1 LIIIGKCVKIEAE
14 STHFSCNIA
23 KEMLIKDS
31 FEIQEELIRMETK
44 FSNYDDRRRLVL
56 VVDDEYVNRQLL
68 GYIMSEE
75 YDVVYAQNGKEALE
89 IIREHQETLSLI
101 LLDLMMPEMT
111 GFELMEIVRTDDRL
125 RRIPI
130 IVLTSEEDAEV
141 QCLKLG
147 AVDFIKK
154 PYDMPEV
161 ILARVWRIIEL
172 SEDKQII
179 EAAEKDELTGLY
191 SREFFFE
198 YSKEMDKYHSD
209 LDMDVVTLNIERFH
223 LINELYGRAFGDCVL
238 QMIADM
244 IQTFLSTDVMGIGSR
259 SEADMFYIYCTHC
272 DDYEAIMERF
282 LNGLAG
288 VSRTPRIRLRMGVY
302 ESADRHI
309 DIERR
314 FDRSKTACN
323 TIRGIYN
330 KTVAYYDKQLHD
342 TSIFQERIIN
352 DIHEA
357 LEQKQLKVYFQPK
370 YGIQSDEPALKS
382 AEALIRWEHP
392 EFGLVSPG
400 AFIPLF
406 EENGLIQMVDYYVW
420 KETAAQIR
428 QWKDKFGVTLPIS
441 VNVSRI
447 DIYDPNLEEKLIELL
462 AEQGLEPKDLYLE
475 ITESAYSEDA
485 KQLVEVVESLRKRG
499 FKIEMDDFGSGYS
512 SLNMLTVLP
521 IDVLKL
527 DMKFIRKMQEDATS
541 LRLIELIM
549 DIAEF
554 LDVPVV
560 AEGVEVREQCEILR
574 KMGCQLI
581 QGYYFSKPVPPE
593 EFEKFFG

>member
-1 LIIIGKCVKIEAE
+1 MGKE
-14 STHFSCNIA
+14 FG
-23 KEMLIKDS
+23 
-31 FEIQEELIRMETK
+31 
-44 FSNYDDRRRLVL
+44 NYDDRRRLVL
-56 VVDDEYVNRQLL
+56 VVEDEYVNRQLL
-68 GYIMSEE
+68 GHIMSEE
-75 YDVVYAQNGKEALE
+75 YDVMYAQNGKEALE
-89 IIREHQETLSLI
+89 IIREHQEMLSLI

-111 GFELMEIVRTDDRL
+111 GFELMEIIREDDRL
-125 RRIPI
+125 KRIPI

-141 QCLKLG
+141 QCLRLG

-154 PYDMPEV
+154 PYTMPEV

-191 SREFFFE
+191 SGEFFFE
-198 YSKEMDKYHSD
+198 YSKEMDKYYSD
-209 LDMDVVTLNIERFH
+209 QDMDVVTLNIERFH

-238 QMIADM
+238 QMIAEM
-244 IQTFLSTDVMGIGSR
+244 IRTFLSTQVRGIACR
-259 SEADMFYIYCTHC
+259 SQADMFYIYCTHY
-272 DDYEAIMERF
+272 DHYETIMEQF
-282 LNGLAG
+282 LNGLAE

-302 ESADRHI
+302 EKTDRHV
-309 DIERR
+309 DIQRR
-314 FDRSKTACN
+314 FDRSKAACD

-342 TSIFQERIIN
+342 ASLFRERIIN

-357 LEQKQLKVYFQPK
+357 LEQKQLKVYYQPK
-370 YGIQSDEPALKS
+370 YGIRSDKPVLKS
-382 AEALIRWEHP
+382 AEALVRWEHP
-392 EFGLVSPG
+392 EFGLISPG
-400 AFIPLF
+400 DFIPLF
-406 EENGLIQMVDYYVW
+406 EENGLIQMVDHYVW
-420 KETAAQIR
+420 KEAAVQIR
-428 QWKDKFGVTLPIS
+428 RWKDQFGVTIPVS

-447 DIYDPNLEEKLIELL
+447 DTYDPKLEEKLIELL
-462 AEQGLEPKDLYLE
+462 AEQGLQPQDLYLE

-485 KQLVEVVESLRKRG
+485 KQLVGVVEKLRDRG

-541 LRLIELIM
+541 LRLIEMIM

-554 LDVPVV
+554 LSVPVV
-560 AEGVEVREQCEILR
+560 AEGVETREQCEILK
-574 KMGCQLI
+574 KMGCHLI
-581 QGYYFSKPVPPE
+581 QGYYFSKPVPAQ
-593 EFEKFFG
+593 EFEKFF